1 MHVGSAVIV
10 VEINHPMNNNINPKA
25 QQALQELKDQLKYIA
40 QVGKNPASILQ
51 AQMKELRPVL
61 AGLSNQYP
69 YQDQS
74 GEINYHKY
82 LYPAFKSLEIYWQEY
97 YGRNICKVAGTEK
110 TLCKRC
116 QQEIGFINA
125 FFERHSFHYKYYC
138 LEATELDSLFFT
150 KAFGSGG
157 GIANDSVLIPVM
169 PGQEGVSCTLTG
181 ELFARF
187 IAYEQL
193 RSELLERQYA
203 LSPKPGLSN
212 TSVDSKGKLIK
223 PMQWTGEVI
232 HLIELAH
239 GIHLKEQVNNGSI
252 GIVDFFASLGDFFG
266 VNLGI
271 PKKGFD
277 NIKARKRLRKT
288 EFTDQIREAL
298 LKKMDEEDEWGSR
311 PSY

>member
-1 MHVGSAVIV
+1 
-10 VEINHPMNNNINPKA
+10 MNNNINQKA
-25 QQALQELKDQLKYIA
+25 QQALQDLKDQLKYIA

-61 AGLSNQYP
+61 VGLSNQYP

-82 LYPAFKSLEIYWQEY
+82 LYPAFKSMEIYWQEHY
-97 YGRNICKVAGTEK
+97 SLAVCRVGVSDKI
-110 TLCKRC
+110 LQKRY

-125 FFERHSFHYKYYC
+125 FFERHGFHYKYYC
-138 LEATELDSLFFT
+138 LEATELDRLFFT
-150 KAFGSGG
+150 KSAGS
-157 GIANDSVLIPVM
+157 DQSVESSSVLLPVL
-169 PGQEGVSCTLTG
+169 PGQEGRDSTLTG

-193 RSELLERQYA
+193 RSELLQTQYA
-203 LSPKPGLSN
+203 LLAKPVLSN
-212 TSVDSKGKLIK
+212 TSVDPKGKLLQ
-223 PMQWTGEVI
+223 PMQWTGEII

-239 GIHLKEQVNNGSI
+239 GIHLKEQVNNGSL
-252 GIVDFFASLGDFFG
+252 GIVDFFANLGDFFG